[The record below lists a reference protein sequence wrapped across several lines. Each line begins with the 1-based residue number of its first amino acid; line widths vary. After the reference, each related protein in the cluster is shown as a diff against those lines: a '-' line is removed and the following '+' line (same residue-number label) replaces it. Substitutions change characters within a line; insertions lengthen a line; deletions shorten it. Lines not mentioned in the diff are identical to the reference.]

1 MSLAQTVIN
10 GVKTAIQVA
19 GDLLQ
24 EFTVQT
30 YTRKLN
36 TATNVV
42 DVTSSTTVY
51 IGVYDDT
58 ETSTDGKSVSKDETK
73 VFLFK
78 RDSDDLSLVE
88 TNSEIYDASGTK
100 MNIVS
105 KKPIFAGTT
114 IVVQELMVS
123 E

>member
-1 MSLAQTVIN
+1 MSLAQTVIS

-36 TATNVV
+36 TTTNVV
-42 DVTSSTTVY
+42 DVTSSSTVY
-51 IGVYDDT
+51 VGVYDDA
-58 ETSTDGKSVSKDETK
+58 ETSTNGKSISKDESK

-78 RDSDDLSLVE
+78 RDGDDLSQIE
-88 TNSEIYDASGTK
+88 TNSEIYDATGTK
-100 MNIVS
+100 MNITS
-105 KKPIFAGTT
+105 KKPVFAGTT
-114 IVVQELMVS
+114 IVIQKLTVS